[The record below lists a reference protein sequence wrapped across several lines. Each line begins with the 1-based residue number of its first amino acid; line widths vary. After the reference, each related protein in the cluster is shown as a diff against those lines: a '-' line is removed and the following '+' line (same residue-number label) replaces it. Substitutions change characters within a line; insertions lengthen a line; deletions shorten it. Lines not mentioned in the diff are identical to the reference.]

1 MSSAPAQPSPQA
13 RAESASASP
22 SSSAPTA
29 ASLRSQATPQERFS
43 RNLALLSLIALALL
57 CLAWELWL
65 APTGR
70 GTLAIKALPLL
81 LPLAGLWRYRLY
93 TFRWLSL
100 MVWLYVAEGLVRATS
115 DRGLSAWLA
124 LLEVLLGVL
133 VFVACAMQVRQRLAA
148 ARAAAPTAEP

>member
-1 MSSAPAQPSPQA
+1 MSSAPPPPSPQA

-22 SSSAPTA
+22 SNNTPTA
-29 ASLRSQATPQERFS
+29 ASLRSQASPQERFS

-81 LPLAGLWRYRLY
+81 IPILGLWRYRLY

-100 MVWLYVAEGLVRATS
+100 MIWLYAAEGALRASS
-115 DRGLSAWLA
+115 DRGPSVILA
-124 LLEVLLGVL
+124 AIELLLAGLI
-133 VFVACAMQVRQRLAA
+133 FSACALHVRQRLAA
-148 ARAAAPTAEP
+148 AKREASA

>member
-1 MSSAPAQPSPQA
+1 MSSHPTAPLPRTQRS
-13 RAESASASP
+13 SP
-22 SSSAPTA
+22 SSAET
-29 ASLRSQATPQERFS
+29 LS
-43 RNLALLSLIALALL
+43 RNLAFYSLLALFVL

-65 APTGR
+65 APVGR

>member
-1 MSSAPAQPSPQA
+1 MSSQPNAPLPQTPRSTPSG
-13 RAESASASP
+13 AEI
-22 SSSAPTA
+22 
-29 ASLRSQATPQERFS
+29 QS
-43 RNLALLSLIALALL
+43 RNLAFYSLLGLFVL

-65 APTGR
+65 APVGR

-115 DRGLSAWLA
+115 DRGLSVWLA
-124 LLEVLLGVL
+124 VLEVLLGVL
-133 VFVACAMQVRQRLAA
+133 VFAACSMQVRQRLAA
-148 ARAAAPTAEP
+148 AKGAATAPAPNAGP